1 MLLKNW
7 KKIPLLMTC
16 ILVISFSGQSVA
28 SAEIKES
35 PRMSNNLVMNELIE
49 SVDQILVK
57 SNNGTLLVNS
67 DQLLDI
73 IDSKYEQLQT
83 IEYFSPMSKEEIYQD
98 ISNQIL
104 KFNEEPVETNSTIS
118 YSSSYFPD
126 STKYW
131 WGYGYRFYS
140 SDQARAY
147 ADNVSS
153 KALIGATAT
162 AIKSALFG
170 PGAPLI
176 TGTGILWSAYRI
188 TLAEDVRKNADYHN
202 RLALDVSWV
211 AIYKLYSF

>member
-104 KFNEEPVETNSTIS
+104 VRVSKHVSGNLTHL
-118 YSSSYFPD
+118 
-126 STKYW
+126 K
-131 WGYGYRFYS
+131 
-140 SDQARAY
+140 SD
-147 ADNVSS
+147 
-153 KALIGATAT
+153 
-162 AIKSALFG
+162 
-170 PGAPLI
+170 
-176 TGTGILWSAYRI
+176 
-188 TLAEDVRKNADYHN
+188 
-202 RLALDVSWV
+202 
-211 AIYKLYSF
+211 